1 MDPYGP
7 KRRKS
12 VAFVVARSASVA
24 ESLKDLG
31 GFLSGNM
38 NLSHFLILILGSVH
52 TDRLLKR
59 NSSSV

>member
-12 VAFVVARSASVA
+12 VAFVVARSAFVA

-31 GFLSGNM
+31 DFSQVTWTFDIFSFL
-38 NLSHFLILILGSVH
+38 F
-52 TDRLLKR
+52 
-59 NSSSV
+59 